1 MLTVVYGRLLIVVL
15 HALLFILG
23 FCKPWRCRSKKT
35 KDQNRWRRRKSQKVR
50 YDHCY
55 QHYYCLTK
63 LSHFSRAHLNDLESI
78 PAFIITSFA
87 YILTNPEIGFA
98 TLLFRAFTAARFIHT
113 FVYAVYV
120 VPQPSRALAFMVGL
134 LVTLYMAVVSICHFM

>member
-1 MLTVVYGRLLIVVL
+1 M
-15 HALLFILG
+15 
-23 FCKPWRCRSKKT
+23 
-35 KDQNRWRRRKSQKVR
+35 
-50 YDHCY
+50 
-55 QHYYCLTK
+55 
-63 LSHFSRAHLNDLESI
+63 NDLESI